1 MKHFNTT
8 GVCLP
13 DRHYMVDV
21 TERVEVIR
29 QMIERGDYFCINR
42 GRQYGK
48 TTTLHAIRRMLQPE
62 YLVLSLSFEGLGQ
75 SDMATDDAVARTF
88 VKILDFQ
95 MRYTNPDPNVR
106 EVVKNAM
113 LQPSYSLTDLS
124 YTVSDLCYAAGKS
137 IVLLIDEV
145 DNASNY
151 ESFLHFLGMLRNKYL
166 DRGMFPTFQ
175 SVILAGVYDIKNLK
189 LKIRTEGEHQYNS
202 PWNIAVP
209 FDMDMSLHTPGIA
222 GMLREYA
229 ADNSLSFD
237 VDAVAQLIYDYT
249 NGYPFLVSRICQIID
264 NKSYT
269 WDRQGVIDAV
279 HDLLYEQNTL
289 FDDAVKKLDDY
300 PQLRQLMKSILFSGE
315 RRSFSPDEKYIQLGL
330 QFMFI
335 RVVNGY
341 LTVANRILETRL
353 YNLFAAEQQNAQI
366 YTCGSLDKA
375 RFVQDGH
382 LDVRGILERFVEHFN
397 DIYGSE
403 PQEFLEKEGRRL
415 FLLYL
420 RPIINGVGNYYVEA
434 ETRDESRTDVVIDYR
449 GHQYVIEMKIWRGNA
464 YNERGEKQLA
474 EYLDYY
480 HLTTG
485 YLVSFSFNKSKQPGV
500 HEIMLGD
507 KKIVEALV

>member
-1 MKHFNTT
+1 
-8 GVCLP
+8 
-13 DRHYMVDV
+13 MVDV
-21 TERVEVIR
+21 TERVEGIR

-48 TTTLHAIRRMLQPE
+48 TTTLKAIQRMLQPE
-62 YLVLSLSFEGLGQ
+62 CLVLSISFEGLGQ
-75 SDMATDDAVARTF
+75 SNMETDEAVARTF

-95 MRYTNPDPNVR
+95 MEYLEMDAAIMDLIH
-106 EVVKNAM
+106 NAATQEIFS
-113 LQPSYSLTDLS
+113 LQALS
-124 YTVSDLCYAAGKS
+124 QTISRLCKLAGKPV
-137 IVLLIDEV
+137 VLLIDEV
-145 DNASNY
+145 DNY
-151 ESFLHFLGMLRNKYL
+151 EPFLHFLGMLRNKYL
-166 DRGMFPTFQ
+166 DRGMIPTFQ

-209 FDMDMSLHTPGIA
+209 FDVDMSLHTPGIA
-222 GMLREYA
+222 SMLREYA

-237 VDAVAQLIYDYT
+237 VDTVAQLIYDYT
-249 NGYPFLVSRICQIID
+249 CGYPFLVSRICQIID

-269 WDRQGVIDAV
+269 WDHQGVIDAV

-300 PQLRQLMKSILFSGE
+300 PELRQLMKSILFSGD

-449 GHQYVIEMKIWRGNA
+449 GRQYVIEMKIWRGNA

-485 YLVSFSFNKSKQPGV
+485 YLVSFSFNKSKQPSV
-500 HEIMLGD
+500 REVMVGD